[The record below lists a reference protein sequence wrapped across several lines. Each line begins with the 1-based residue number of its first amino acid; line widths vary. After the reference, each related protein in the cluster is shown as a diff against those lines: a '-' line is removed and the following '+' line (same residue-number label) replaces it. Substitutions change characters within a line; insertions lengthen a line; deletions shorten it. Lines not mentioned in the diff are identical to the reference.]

1 MLNLKYLSMK
11 RSMAPII
18 QIRFLKGTPRLL
30 GQIFVVLLLSAGF
43 SGCRSSKNMVKRPT
57 ASDSKIL
64 ERLVNNDNFESFDSK
79 VNFRLTPSEG
89 ISVDA
94 KGSLRMRRDSC
105 LILSIQ
111 LFAGIE
117 MLRCLIRKDSVFIVS
132 RLHQVYSV
140 ESLKNNK
147 YGQFLKF
154 ELLQAILTNRIFI
167 PGQPTPSAKDLNNFE
182 WHEQKG
188 GSYFRWNQDSINL
201 YFYLND
207 AKQYSQ
213 FKAANMNQKVMI
225 EAVYSLFQNG
235 STGSFPTKL
244 EFNTEGF
251 DKKYRLQIT
260 YLKPTFNSGVDY
272 RFEIPSKYKKVTTT
286 NLIQRFQNML

>member
-1 MLNLKYLSMK
+1 MK
-11 RSMAPII
+11 SSMAPII
-18 QIRFLKGTPRLL
+18 QIRFSKRYSRLL
-30 GQIFVVLLLSAGF
+30 GQIFVVMLLSAGF
-43 SGCRSSKNMVKRPT
+43 SGCRSSKNLVKRPT

-64 ERLVNNDNFESFDSK
+64 GNLVNNGDFESIDSK

-89 ISVDA
+89 VSVDT

-111 LFAGIE
+111 PFAGIE
-117 MLRCLIRKDSVFIVS
+117 VLRCLIRKDSIFIVS
-132 RLHQVYSV
+132 RLHQVYSA
-140 ESLKNNK
+140 ESLKNNN

-154 ELLQAILTNRIFI
+154 ELLQAILTNKIFI

-201 YFYLND
+201 DFYLND
-207 AKQYSQ
+207 AKQYSK
-213 FKAANMNQKVMI
+213 FIAANVNQKIML
-225 EAVYSLFQNG
+225 EAVYSLFQEG
-235 STGSFPTKL
+235 PTGSFPTRL
-244 EFNTEGF
+244 EFSTEGL

-260 YLKPTFNSGVDY
+260 YFKPSFNSNVDY
-272 RFEIPSKYKKVTTT
+272 RFEIPSKYKKVSTAD
-286 NLIQRFQNML
+286 LIRRFQTMI